1 MMNTKSK
8 LLTRYTGMLLS
19 FLFLLNACQSGN
31 KSNRIEGS
39 QDTIQVN
46 HKLGQTTLQLNP
58 DRVVAMD
65 IGALET
71 MHELGVK
78 AVGTPR
84 KFIPAYLSTL
94 KDNPDITD
102 VGSVVEPDFE
112 AIAALNPN
120 LILISTRQE
129 RFYDELKDIAP
140 TVFVGTDN
148 KNYFESFE
156 NNVKLIGRIFQKE
169 DLALEKLKTI
179 EQKVKT
185 AQDRYSQDPN
195 KGLFLIYNNGKF
207 SAFGKGSRFGF
218 IHDVLQIKP
227 LMDLDDESVHGQRV
241 SNELVAERNPDYLF
255 IVDRNAAVVGKKA
268 NKQDVENRLIQET
281 NAFKN
286 KKIFY
291 LDPEVWFISGGGLTS
306 VNLMLDDIL
315 KLIP

>member
-1 MMNTKSK
+1 MNTKSK

-31 KSNRIEGS
+31 KSNRLEGS

-46 HKLGQTTLQLNP
+46 HKLGRTTLQLNP

-268 NKQDVENRLIQET
+268 NKQDVENRLIQQT

>member
-1 MMNTKSK
+1 MNTKSK
-8 LLTRYTGMLLS
+8 LLIRYTGMLLS

-71 MHELGVK
+71 MQELGVK

-94 KDNPDITD
+94 KDNPDIAD

-291 LDPEVWFISGGGLTS
+291 LDHEVWFISGGGLTS

>member
-8 LLTRYTGMLLS
+8 LLIRYTGMLFS

-31 KSNRIEGS
+31 KSNNIEGS
-39 QDTIQVN
+39 QDTMQIN
-46 HKLGQTTLQLNP
+46 HKLGQTTLQSNP

-71 MHELGVK
+71 MQELGVK

-94 KDNPDITD
+94 KDNPDIAD

-169 DLALEKLKTI
+169 ELALEKLKTI

-227 LMDLDDESVHGQRV
+227 LMELDDESVHGQRV
-241 SNELVAERNPDYLF
+241 SNELIAERNPDYLF

-268 NKQDVENRLIQET
+268 NKQDVENRLIQQT

>member
-1 MMNTKSK
+1 MNTKSK

-268 NKQDVENRLIQET
+268 NKQDVENRLIQQT